1 MRLRSFLLKT
11 AVSLV
16 ITWQVAGLTGP
27 AAAQTPA
34 PLATEEVSEEILITA
49 RRVTERLQ
57 DVPIAVS
64 AFSEETLQGLET
76 KDLGDLQGLVPNL
89 NIAQGRGSNS
99 SANVFIRGVG
109 QPDALATFDPA
120 VGIYV
125 DDVFLSRIRGALVDI
140 YDVAR
145 VEVLRGPQGTL
156 YGKNT
161 EGGAI
166 RLVTKA
172 PNLQEFEIDGALG
185 VGSFNGREVSF
196 NARGPILKD
205 RLGFKAAFQY
215 KADDGYIFDPLA
227 REERNGS
234 RSLAGRVS
242 LLGQFGPKFTS
253 RIDLDV
259 LQENADLQL
268 GRAVNRLFQA
278 DLAPAFGLALPPG
291 VPAVRLVPGF
301 AVPASGEFNF
311 EASSTPGLPNRID
324 LLHWGAALVNTLEI
338 SPALTLKSVSSY
350 RELTYEDFID
360 IDATRFELG
369 DVFVGVDQSQV
380 SQEFQLL
387 LRTERVNG
395 VFGLFYLNELI
406 RSDQASFNGDAFFF
420 LGLPAGFDV
429 FIDDRQELDS
439 FAAFFQT
446 DTKLTQ
452 KLSITL
458 GLRATYEE
466 KDFTVFSR
474 DTVFRLPASNPRP
487 LITRFSGDGSAN
499 FFDLSPRVSL
509 NYHPSRDVLAYVS
522 YAQGFKSGGFN
533 GRATAAAAL
542 EPFSEEKVN
551 TVEIGVKSSWLANRL
566 VGNVTGFYNQYRDFQ
581 ASVPGVAEDGL
592 TAVNSVFNAG
602 RLRQLGFEFE
612 GIARPLAHLEF
623 TGSIGFLDAQYS
635 QFFARQ
641 RVGGV
646 FVDVDLSNRIPAF
659 SPRWTARAAG
669 AYTIPTQTFGDFSVL
684 VQGAYRGDSFLTVET
699 EQAPLLNQPNFWLL
713 DAFFTWKAPQSR
725 VSLTAGVKNITDE
738 VYAVDSQNFTTVAG
752 IQTLYFAPPR
762 TWSVTANFKF

>member
-1 MRLRSFLLKT
+1 MKLRDVFLGAISSL
-11 AVSLV
+11 AVCCQLGAF
-16 ITWQVAGLTGP
+16 IDT
-27 AAAQTPA
+27 AAAQTSA
-34 PLATEEVSEEILITA
+34 PPPDVEVSEEILVTA

-57 DVPIAVS
+57 DVPVAVS
-64 AFSEETLQGLET
+64 AFSEDTLQGLEA
-76 KDLGDLQGLVPNL
+76 KDLGALQGLVPNL

-161 EGGAI
+161 EGGALKLI
-166 RLVTKA
+166 TKA
-172 PNLQEFEIDGALG
+172 PNLQEFEVDGALG
-185 VGSFNGREVSF
+185 VGSFNGREVSV
-196 NARGPILKD
+196 NVRGPILVD

-215 KADDGYIFDPLA
+215 KADDGFIFDPVA

-234 RSLAGRVS
+234 RSLAARSS
-242 LLGQFGPKFTS
+242 LLAQFGPRFTS

-268 GRAVNRLFQA
+268 GRAANSLFQV
-278 DLAPAFGLALPPG
+278 DLAPVFGLALPPG
-291 VPAVRLVPGF
+291 VPAFRFVPGF
-301 AVPASGEFNF
+301 ATPARGEFNF
-311 EASSTPGLPNRID
+311 EAASTPGLPNRID
-324 LLHWGAALVNTLEI
+324 LLHWGASLVNTWELN
-338 SPALTLKSVSSY
+338 SAVTLKSVTAY

-360 IDATRFELG
+360 IDATQFELG
-369 DVFVGVDQSQV
+369 DVFVGVDQSQL

-387 LRTERVNG
+387 LRTERVSG

-446 DTKLTQ
+446 DTAITER
-452 KLSITL
+452 LSVTL

-474 DTVFRLPASNPRP
+474 DTVFRLPATNPRP
-487 LITRFSGDGSAN
+487 TITRFSGDGSAN

-509 NYHPSRDVLAYVS
+509 NYKPSETVLIYAS

-533 GRATAAAAL
+533 GRATAASAL
-542 EPFSEEKVN
+542 EPFSEEKAN
-551 TVEIGVKSSWLANRL
+551 TVEIGLKTSWWANRL
-566 VGNVTGFYNQYRDFQ
+566 VGNITGFANQYRDFQ
-581 ASVPGVAEDGL
+581 ASVPGFAEDGV

-602 RLRQLGFEFE
+602 RLRQFGFEFE
-612 GIARPLAHLEF
+612 GVARPIPNLEL
-623 TGSIGFLDAQYS
+623 TGSVGFLDSQYS
-635 QFFARQ
+635 NFIARQ
-641 RVGGV
+641 RVAGV
-646 FVDVDLSNRIPAF
+646 IVDVDLSNRIPAF

-669 AYTIPTQTFGDFSVL
+669 GYTIPTEDYGDFSVL

-713 DAFFTWKAPQSR
+713 DAFLTWKAPAAR
-725 VSLTAGVKNITDE
+725 VTLTGGVKNITNE

-762 TWSVTANFKF
+762 TWSVTANFRF

>member
-1 MRLRSFLLKT
+1 MRLRPLLLKT
-11 AVSLV
+11 AVFLV
-16 ITWQVAGLTGP
+16 ATWHVAGFAES

-49 RRVTERLQ
+49 RRITERLQ

-64 AFSEETLQGLET
+64 AFSEESLQGLET
-76 KDLGDLQGLVPNL
+76 KDIGDLQGLVPNL

-120 VGIYV
+120 VGVYV

-166 RLVTKA
+166 RLITKA

-185 VGSFNGREVSF
+185 VGSYNGREVSF
-196 NARGPILKD
+196 NARGPILVD

-215 KADDGYIFDPLA
+215 KADDGYVFDPLA

-278 DLAPAFGLALPPG
+278 DLGPAFGLALPPG

-301 AVPASGEFNF
+301 TAPAQGEFNF

-324 LLHWGAALVNTLEI
+324 LLHWGAALVNTWDI

-350 RELTYEDFID
+350 RELTYEDYID

-446 DTKLTQ
+446 DT
-452 KLSITL
+452 
-458 GLRATYEE
+458 
-466 KDFTVFSR
+466 
-474 DTVFRLPASNPRP
+474 
-487 LITRFSGDGSAN
+487 
-499 FFDLSPRVSL
+499 
-509 NYHPSRDVLAYVS
+509 
-522 YAQGFKSGGFN
+522 
-533 GRATAAAAL
+533 
-542 EPFSEEKVN
+542 
-551 TVEIGVKSSWLANRL
+551 
-566 VGNVTGFYNQYRDFQ
+566 
-581 ASVPGVAEDGL
+581 
-592 TAVNSVFNAG
+592 
-602 RLRQLGFEFE
+602 
-612 GIARPLAHLEF
+612 
-623 TGSIGFLDAQYS
+623 
-635 QFFARQ
+635 
-641 RVGGV
+641 
-646 FVDVDLSNRIPAF
+646 
-659 SPRWTARAAG
+659 
-669 AYTIPTQTFGDFSVL
+669 
-684 VQGAYRGDSFLTVET
+684 
-699 EQAPLLNQPNFWLL
+699 
-713 DAFFTWKAPQSR
+713 
-725 VSLTAGVKNITDE
+725 
-738 VYAVDSQNFTTVAG
+738 
-752 IQTLYFAPPR
+752 
-762 TWSVTANFKF
+762 